1 MTTWDFKSMS
11 YRDEIA
17 CSTFLWCQHN
27 RKTVEKYVVSK
38 IVLSFASLFLKQVLI
53 LEYVHMYIFTSI
65 LWCSRLLSN
74 PVLCKAVIWKWKA
87 DAGFY
92 YWMWSYVT
100 CINDLLT
107 LLGYVLA
114 TLKNFTVEKLSLF
127 YYEMGTNVRHI
138 TIF

>member
-1 MTTWDFKSMS
+1 MTIWDFKSMS
-11 YRDEIA
+11 YRDEIP
-17 CSTFLWCQHN
+17 CSTFLWCQQN
-27 RKTVEKYVVSK
+27 RKTVKKICCSK
-38 IVLSFASLFLKQVLI
+38 AVLSFASLFSKQVLI
-53 LEYVHMYIFTSI
+53 LEYMYIHKYTVM
-65 LWCSRLLSN
+65 LCRLLSN

-127 YYEMGTNVRHI
+127 YYEMGTNVPHI

>member
-1 MTTWDFKSMS
+1 MDPNFFKPWRSILDGHTS
-11 YRDEIA
+11 VIYYV
-17 CSTFLWCQHN
+17 WCQYN
-27 RKTVEKYVVSK
+27 SQKICCYKNGVV
-38 IVLSFASLFLKQVLI
+38 FCFPFLKTSVDFG
-53 LEYVHMYIFTSI
+53 VCTYIFTSI

-127 YYEMGTNVRHI
+127 YYEMETKVPHI

>member
-1 MTTWDFKSMS
+1 MKHSVVLNKVYSLHTTAIYFLLTGKCQKIRCFK
-11 YRDEIA
+11 
-17 CSTFLWCQHN
+17 
-27 RKTVEKYVVSK
+27 KGVV
-38 IVLSFASLFLKQVLI
+38 FCFPFLKTSVDFG
-53 LEYVHMYIFTSI
+53 VCTYIFTSI

-127 YYEMGTNVRHI
+127 YYEIGTNVPHI